1 MKKPG
6 FVSFLAISLFAVAI
20 LACNRPTPATQNTSI
35 GTENS
40 SMSPSHSPEELIRHT
55 IYRRAIEA
63 VIWGTPAV
71 NFDRM
76 YQAMVHDA
84 KAGEGSNKIVY
95 WSRLFN
101 WKNQTLTP
109 NPDSIYF
116 MPFFDTKNVG
126 PIVLEVPPAEG
137 GSITGSIDDCWQTAI
152 ADVGPAGTDQ
162 GKGGKYLLLPPGY
175 KDKIPSGY
183 IPLETVNYQGYAL
196 LRSILKSNSETDV
209 ATAVAYGKQ
218 IKLYPLSQAAHP
230 PATQFVDAIDVVYD
244 ATLPWDMRYF
254 ESLDRI
260 IQTEPWLT
268 RDKVMIDQL
277 RSIGIEKGK
286 PFNPDATTQETLK
299 QALAEAHA
307 WLANNYET
315 HYFPPPFYPGGHW
328 FLPASPEVVQGLS
341 TFYANPDAYP
351 VDSRGTA
358 YTLGFF
364 SAKHFGAGQAYLMTF
379 KDKDGNKLDGST
391 TYRLNVPANAPVRQY
406 WSATVYDR
414 DTHALIR
421 NALWPS
427 RSSQTPGLQ
436 KNPDG
441 SVDIYFGPK
450 APQGNESNW
459 VPTNA
464 SSGFETLF
472 RLYGPDKAFAEKTWT
487 LPDIE
492 KLK

>member
-1 MKKPG
+1 MT
-6 FVSFLAISLFAVAI
+6 SFSSDNIPQRMIQQRAV
-20 LACNRPTPATQNTSI
+20 
-35 GTENS
+35 
-40 SMSPSHSPEELIRHT
+40 
-55 IYRRAIEA
+55 EA

-109 NPDSIYF
+109 NPDSIYL
-116 MPFFDTKNVG
+116 MPFFNTKDVG
-126 PIVLEVPPAEG
+126 PVVLEVPSADS

-175 KDKIPSGY
+175 KDKSPSGY

-196 LRSILKSNSETDV
+196 LRSILKSNSEADV
-209 ATAVAYGKQ
+209 AAAVAYGKR
-218 IKLYPLSQAAHP
+218 IKIYPLSQAARP
-230 PATQFVDAIDVVYD
+230 PETSFIDAIDVVYD
-244 ATLPWDMRYF
+244 ATIPWDMRFF
-254 ESLDRI
+254 ESLNRI
-260 IQTEPWLT
+260 VQAEPWLT

-277 RSIGIEKGK
+277 RYIGIEKGK
-286 PFNPDATTQETLK
+286 PFNPDAATQETLK
-299 QALAEAHA
+299 QAASDAQA
-307 WLANNYET
+307 WLANKYET
-315 HYFPPPFYPGGHW
+315 SYFPPPFYPGGHW
-328 FLPASPEVVQGLS
+328 FLPASPEVVRGMS
-341 TFYANPDAYP
+341 TFFADPDSYP
-351 VDSRGTA
+351 VDSRGTM

-379 KDKDGNKLDGST
+379 KDKDGDKLDGSA
-391 TYRLNVPANAPVRQY
+391 TYRLNVPADAPVRQY
-406 WSATVYDR
+406 WSATAYDR
-414 DTHALIR
+414 NTHALIR

-427 RSSQTPGLQ
+427 RSSQTPGLR

-441 SVDIYFGPK
+441 SVSIYLGPK
-450 APQGNESNW
+450 APQAKESNW

-464 SSGFETLF
+464 GGGFETLF
-472 RLYGPDKAFAEKTWT
+472 RLYGPDKAFAEKTWK

>member
-1 MKKPG
+1 MRTSRR
-6 FVSFLAISLFAVAI
+6 FTAAALVVAGAMI
-20 LACNRPTPATQNTSI
+20 GCEQPKETPATQQ
-35 GTENS
+35 
-40 SMSPSHSPEELIRHT
+40 SPSKDVAQRTTES
-55 IYRRAIEA
+55 RAVEA

-84 KAGEGSNKIVY
+84 KAGEGSNKVVY

-116 MPFFDTKNVG
+116 MPFFNTKDVG
-126 PIVLEVPPAEG
+126 PVVLEVPPADG

-175 KDKIPSGY
+175 KDKVPSGY

-196 LRSILKSNSETDV
+196 LRSILKSSSEADV
-209 ATAVAYGKQ
+209 AAAVAYGRRVK
-218 IKLYPLSQAAHP
+218 IYPLSQAAHP
-230 PATQFVDAIDVVYD
+230 PETSFTDAIDVVYD
-244 ATLPWDMRYF
+244 ATIPWDMRFF
-254 ESLDRI
+254 ESLNRI
-260 IQTEPWLT
+260 VQAEPWLT
-268 RDKVMIDQL
+268 RDKAMIDQL

-286 PFNPDATTQETLK
+286 PFSPDAKTQDILK
-299 QALAEAHA
+299 QAAVEAHA
-307 WLANNYET
+307 WLVDKYENS
-315 HYFPPPFYPGGHW
+315 YFPPPFYPGGHW
-328 FLPASPEVVQGLS
+328 FLPASPEVVRGMS
-341 TFYANPDAYP
+341 TFFADPNSYP
-351 VDSRGTA
+351 IDSRGTM

-379 KDKDGNKLDGST
+379 KDKDGEKLDGST

-414 DTHALIR
+414 ETHALIR

-450 APQGNESNW
+450 APQGKESNW

-464 SSGFETLF
+464 GGGFETLF
-472 RLYGPDKAFAEKTWT
+472 RLYGPDKAFAEKTWK

-492 KLK
+492 KLR

>member
-1 MKKPG
+1 MT
-6 FVSFLAISLFAVAI
+6 SFSSDNISQRVI
-20 LACNRPTPATQNTSI
+20 QQ
-35 GTENS
+35 
-40 SMSPSHSPEELIRHT
+40 
-55 IYRRAIEA
+55 RAIEA

-95 WSRLFN
+95 WSRLLN

-116 MPFFDTKNVG
+116 MPFFNTKDVG
-126 PIVLEVPPAEG
+126 PVVLEVPPANG

-152 ADVGPAGTDQ
+152 ADVGPAGMDQ

-175 KDKIPSGY
+175 KAKEPSGY

-196 LRSILKSNSETDV
+196 LRSILKSNSAADI
-209 ATAVAYGKQ
+209 AAAVAYGKR
-218 IKLYPLSQAAHP
+218 IRICPLSQAAHP
-230 PATQFVDAIDVVYD
+230 PETTFIDAIDVVYD
-244 ATLPWDMRYF
+244 ATIPWDLRFF
-254 ESLDRI
+254 ESLNRI
-260 IQTEPWLT
+260 VQSEPWLT
-268 RDKVMIDQL
+268 RDKLMIDQL
-277 RSIGIEKGK
+277 RSLGMEKGK
-286 PFNPDATTQETLK
+286 PFNPDAATQEILK
-299 QALAEAHA
+299 QAAIDAHA
-307 WLANNYET
+307 WLANKYET
-315 HYFPPPFYPGGHW
+315 SYFPPPFYPGGHW
-328 FLPASPEVVQGLS
+328 FLPASPEVVRGMS
-341 TFYANPDAYP
+341 TFFADPDSYP
-351 VDSRGTA
+351 VDSRGTM

-379 KDKDGNKLDGST
+379 KDKDGDKLDGSA

-421 NALWPS
+421 NAPWPS

-441 SVDIYFGPK
+441 SVDIYLGPK
-450 APQGNESNW
+450 APQGKDSNW
-459 VPTNA
+459 VPA
-464 SSGFETLF
+464 SAGRGFETLF
-472 RLYGPDKAFAEKTWT
+472 RLYGPDEAFAEKTWK

-492 KLK
+492 KMK

>member
-1 MKKPG
+1 MRTSRR
-6 FVSFLAISLFAVAI
+6 FTAAALVVAGAMI
-20 LACNRPTPATQNTSI
+20 GCEQPKETPATQQ
-35 GTENS
+35 
-40 SMSPSHSPEELIRHT
+40 SPSKDVAQRTTES
-55 IYRRAIEA
+55 RAVEA

-84 KAGEGSNKIVY
+84 KAGEGSNKVVY

-116 MPFFDTKNVG
+116 MPFFNTKDVG
-126 PIVLEVPPAEG
+126 PVVLEVPPADG

-175 KDKIPSGY
+175 KDKVPSGY

-196 LRSILKSNSETDV
+196 LRSILKSSSEADV
-209 ATAVAYGKQ
+209 AAAVAYGRRVK
-218 IKLYPLSQAAHP
+218 IYPLSQAAHP
-230 PATQFVDAIDVVYD
+230 PETSFTDAIDVVYD
-244 ATLPWDMRYF
+244 ATIPWDMRFF
-254 ESLDRI
+254 ESLNRI
-260 IQTEPWLT
+260 VQAEPWLT
-268 RDKVMIDQL
+268 RDKAMIDQL

-286 PFNPDATTQETLK
+286 PFSPDAKTQDILK
-299 QALAEAHA
+299 QAAVEAHA
-307 WLANNYET
+307 WLADKYENS
-315 HYFPPPFYPGGHW
+315 YFPPPFYPGGHW
-328 FLPASPEVVQGLS
+328 FLPASPEVVRGMS
-341 TFYANPDAYP
+341 TFFADSNSYP
-351 VDSRGTA
+351 IDSRGTM
-358 YTLGFF
+358 YMLGFF

-379 KDKDGNKLDGST
+379 KDKDGEKLDGST

-414 DTHALIR
+414 ETHALIR

-450 APQGNESNW
+450 APQGKESNW

-464 SSGFETLF
+464 GGGFETLF
-472 RLYGPDKAFAEKTWT
+472 RLYGPDKAFAEKTWK

-492 KLK
+492 KLR